1 MRDYGRIHTKF
12 WEQPE
17 ISELSLEGRLLAV
30 YLLTSQHSN
39 MLGCYRVSTGYVM
52 DDLRLPHDTA
62 EAAFAELETIG
73 FLHRCRATGWVLL
86 PKYLKY
92 NPVENP
98 NQAKAAL
105 KLVDKVPPKASFI
118 PALQASIQRYGG
130 KYVHI
135 LLSSPLFAVAVVGQ
149 SGGADAACPGVDA
162 SLRSPAHSTASE
174 MGASHHPAVPQGAGT
189 VSEQAKIW
197 EGEHEGLDDG
207 AGQGCSKGS
216 GNGSRAGPAK
226 GLPNGSGKASG
237 KGSVKGS
244 TKGYPNQEQ
253 EQEQDTVPDNS
264 ELLDRDGGMRAGS
277 RGMRLS
283 IQELPPDWRAFATKT
298 RPELDADFC
307 WEKFR
312 DYWVAVPGAKGRKVD
327 WAATW
332 RNFVR
337 NEFSRGASHG
347 NAARQHYES
356 PTERRTRI
364 NAELIGAGLEAAGS
378 KMD

>member
-39 MLGCYRVSTGYVM
+39 MLGCYRLSTGYVM

-62 EAAFAELETIG
+62 EAAFAELETMG

-105 KLVDKVPPKASFI
+105 KLVDKVPSKAAFI

-130 KYVHI
+130 KYVHT

-149 SGGADAACPGVDA
+149 SGGADAACPGWDA

-174 MGASHHPAVPQGAGT
+174 MGASHHPAAGQGVGT
-189 VSEQAKIW
+189 VPEQAKIR
-197 EGEHEGLDDG
+197 EGAHEGLDDG

-216 GNGSRAGPAK
+216 ANS
-226 GLPNGSGKASG
+226 SGKASG

-244 TKGYPNQEQ
+244 SKGYPNQEQ
-253 EQEQDTVPDNS
+253 EQEQEQEQDTVPDSS
-264 ELLDRDGGMRAGS
+264 ELLERDGGMRAGS
-277 RGMRLS
+277 RGARLS

-312 DYWVAVPGAKGRKVD
+312 DYWVAVPGAKGRKID

-337 NEFSRGASHG
+337 NEFSRGGSHG
-347 NAARQHYES
+347 HAARQHHES
-356 PTERRTRI
+356 ATDRRSRI
-364 NAELIGAGLEAAGS
+364 NAELIAEGLRAAGS
-378 KMD
+378 EMD